1 MASPLKVT
9 HLDSPLRRSNA
20 EGEREKPP
28 ASDSPPS
35 AAAEAGSSSPGVV
48 TRPPAAAP
56 TSTRRSEPR
65 RRGAAETPAATASPP
80 KDSRST
86 RGASR
91 TAALSASPWPPVE
104 GFWEPPTLDER
115 VELIS
120 TRLPVSLSRAL
131 ERHTRALRDRH
142 DLASQKALPMQ
153 EVLAALVWALGDPQ
167 DEAAVD
173 RLDAV
178 YRSYR
183 ARRMAA
189 AARALEQR

>member
-20 EGEREKPP
+20 EGEREKP
-28 ASDSPPS
+28 S
-35 AAAEAGSSSPGVV
+35 EAGSSSPGVV
-48 TRPPAAAP
+48 ARPPP
-56 TSTRRSEPR
+56 PRPRPR
-65 RRGAAETPAATASPP
+65 RRDVPGRAAAARRNTAAAAALPP
-80 KDSRST
+80 KDQ
-86 RGASR
+86 
-91 TAALSASPWPPVE
+91 WPPVE
-104 GFWEPPTLDER
+104 GFWDPPTLDER

-153 EVLAALVWALGDPQ
+153 EVLAALVWALGDPE
-167 DEAAVD
+167 DEAAVE
-173 RLDAV
+173 RLDGI

-189 AARALEQR
+189 AARALEAG

>member
-9 HLDSPLRRSNA
+9 HLDSPLRRSDA
-20 EGEREKPP
+20 DAEREKRPASNSAPP
-28 ASDSPPS
+28 AE
-35 AAAEAGSSSPGVV
+35 AEAGSSSPGVV
-48 TRPPAAAP
+48 ARPPTAVP
-56 TSTRRSEPR
+56 TSPRRSRPR
-65 RRGAAETPAATASPP
+65 RDVGAETPAATA
-80 KDSRST
+80 
-86 RGASR
+86 AS
-91 TAALSASPWPPVE
+91 ANDPWPPLE
-104 GFWEPPTLDER
+104 GFWAPPTLDER

-142 DLASQKALPMQ
+142 DLGSQKALPMQ

-167 DEAAVD
+167 DEAAAD
-173 RLDAV
+173 RLDAI

>member
-1 MASPLKVT
+1 MASSLKVT

-20 EGEREKPP
+20 EGEREKPS
-28 ASDSPPS
+28 ASDSPSS

-48 TRPPAAAP
+48 ARPPAAAR
-56 TSTRRSEPR
+56 TSTRRSGP
-65 RRGAAETPAATASPP
+65 RRGAAETAAATALPP
-80 KDSRST
+80 KD
-86 RGASR
+86 
-91 TAALSASPWPPVE
+91 PWPPTE

-115 VELIS
+115 VELMS

-183 ARRMAA
+183 GRRMAA